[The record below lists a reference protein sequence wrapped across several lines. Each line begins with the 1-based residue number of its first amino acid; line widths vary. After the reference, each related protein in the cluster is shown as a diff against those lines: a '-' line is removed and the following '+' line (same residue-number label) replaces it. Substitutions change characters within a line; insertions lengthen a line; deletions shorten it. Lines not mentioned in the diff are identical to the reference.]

1 MSTSTTAPAKP
12 EAPSEKQSP
21 NTAGST
27 ATIVPVKQMS
37 KRTIGWLL
45 VAPFLIYIVTFFI
58 LPLISVVSMSTEM
71 INDDYILVP
80 ARTLQNFETAFNA
93 ENLPVLLRSAGYAAC
108 TTVFCLLLGFPLA
121 WYIARY
127 GGKLKSILLVLV
139 MLPFWTSYLIRIFSW
154 MTILQTDGILNSLL
168 LYLGVISQPI
178 DMLNTHFSVIL
189 GLTYGFLPFAALPI
203 YTSVE
208 KLDNSLLEAAADLG
222 SSPRT
227 TFFKV
232 ILPISMPGITAGCL
246 LTFVPAMGD
255 FITPDI
261 LGGVDTMMVGN
272 LIQQQYLGFFN
283 WPLGAAFALILM
295 CIMLISITAFLRVS
309 NSTEFLA

>member
-1 MSTSTTAPAKP
+1 MPTSPTAPASSA
-12 EAPSEKQSP
+12 EEKGGSSAKSSP
-21 NTAGST
+21 PTEPVRQLSRTA
-27 ATIVPVKQMS
+27 
-37 KRTIGWLL
+37 IGWLL
-45 VAPFLIYIVTFFI
+45 VAPFLIYIATFFI
-58 LPLISVVSMSTEM
+58 LPLFSVVSMSTQM

-80 ARTLQNFETAFNA
+80 VRTLQNFETAFNA

-108 TTVFCLLLGFPLA
+108 TTVLCLLLGYPLA

-127 GGKLKSILLVLV
+127 GGKLKSILLILV

-154 MTILQTDGILNSLL
+154 MTILQTDGILNNLL

-189 GLTYGFLPFAALPI
+189 GLTYGFLPFATLPI

-208 KLDNSLLEAAADLG
+208 KIDNSILEAAADLG

-232 ILPISMPGITAGCL
+232 ILPISMPGITAGSL

-295 CIMLISITAFLRVS
+295 SIMLVSITAFLRMS